1 MATCLITGASRGIGF
16 ALAEALIAR
25 GDRVIAAVRDPFRLP
40 DLLKRAPRE
49 SAAII
54 SMDVSDAR
62 SIERAAASLAEP
74 VDVLI
79 NNAGVTGPERQ
90 TVLDMDYDGF
100 SRTIAVNVFGPLR
113 VTRAFLPHLKQTSL
127 PKVMTI
133 SSQMGSLGYASA
145 HKSDRMAYRSSKTM
159 LNKLMQGL
167 ATDLRP
173 QGIAVLTVHPGWV
186 RTDMGG
192 GSADLSPETSARDL
206 LTLLDALDLSS
217 TGRFLN
223 HDGATLPW

>member
-1 MATCLITGASRGIGF
+1 VATYLITGASRGIGF
-16 ALAEALIAR
+16 ALAAAAIER
-25 GDRVIAAVRDPFRLP
+25 GDRVIAAVRDPFRVP
-40 DLLKRAPRE
+40 DLLKRAPRQ

-54 SMDVSDAR
+54 GMDVSDGR
-62 SIERAAASLAEP
+62 SIERAAASVDEP

-79 NNAGVTGPERQ
+79 NNAGVMGPERQ
-90 TVLDMDYDGF
+90 SSLDMDYEGF

-113 VTRAFLPHLKQTSL
+113 VSRAFLPHLERAASAKI
-127 PKVMTI
+127 MTV
-133 SSQMGSLGYASA
+133 SSRMGSLGYSGASQ
-145 HKSDRMAYRSSKTM
+145 SDRMAYRSSKTM

-173 QGIAVLTVHPGWV
+173 RGIAVLIVHPGWV

-192 GSADLSPETSARDL
+192 GGADISPEKSAHDL
-206 LTLLDALDLSS
+206 LKLADALELTD

-223 HDGATLPW
+223 HDGAAIPW

>member
-113 VTRAFLPHLKQTSL
+113 VTRAFLPHLKQTSV